1 MPFAVPTLPARA
13 TEAKSTSS
21 EDKDAATSATTEQP
35 KENDNNH
42 SSIPQ
47 DSIEPKPFAVPSAP
61 VKKGAML
68 PPSLPTRDPKDSTSS
83 TTTTTT
89 TSQGEPPQ
97 KPRSGGPMPNAPPLK
112 YQKPSWSGYP
122 NQQFSFE
129 VIKNGVVVD
138 RIEAPEK
145 EFMVVGRLPMCD
157 LEMEHPVSVAFF
169 FVRINWRGLVTKTR
183 VSNLKLIIFF
193 FFVFTALKKKTIQ
206 SLSRYHAVV
215 QFKSNGECFIYDLNS
230 SHGTKLNKT
239 KIPPGVHVPLKPGDQ
254 LRFGES
260 TRIYLF
266 QTDQTLDQEEEER
279 KMVEAMI
286 EKQNRARSQ
295 SRQDDEEEEDV
306 RFGW

>member
-1 MPFAVPTLPARA
+1 MPFAVPTLPAKA
-13 TEAKSTSS
+13 TEAKNASS
-21 EDKDAATSATTEQP
+21 EDKSAITPTNTEQP
-35 KENDNNH
+35 MDNDNR

-47 DSIEPKPFAVPSAP
+47 DSIQPKPFAVPSEP

-68 PPSLPTRDPKDSTSS
+68 PPSLPTRDSKDSTSS
-83 TTTTTT
+83 TTTTT
-89 TSQGEPPQ
+89 SQGESPQ
-97 KPRSGGPMPNAPPLK
+97 NSRSGGPMPNAPPLK
-112 YQKPSWSGYP
+112 YQKPTWSGYP

-138 RIEAPEK
+138 KVEAPEK

-157 LEMEHPVSVAFF
+157 LEMEHP
-169 FVRINWRGLVTKTR
+169 
-183 VSNLKLIIFF
+183 
-193 FFVFTALKKKTIQ
+193 

-260 TRIYLF
+260 TRIYL
-266 QTDQTLDQEEEER
+266 DQEDAIDEDDDDDMQDSGVRRAVDPDAYYHKDPKKALRNYLESKGYAYEFEVEEEGPGH
-279 KMVEAMI
+279 A
-286 EKQNRARSQ
+286 
-295 SRQDDEEEEDV
+295 
-306 RFGW
+306 